1 MPVCITRSAAFCF
14 VAMDQNKDEDTSL
27 HGCAGDPP
35 PERKIDADTSDDE
48 DAPITSNDESFAAVA
63 AIRVGY

>member
-1 MPVCITRSAAFCF
+1 
-14 VAMDQNKDEDTSL
+14 MDQNKDEDTSL